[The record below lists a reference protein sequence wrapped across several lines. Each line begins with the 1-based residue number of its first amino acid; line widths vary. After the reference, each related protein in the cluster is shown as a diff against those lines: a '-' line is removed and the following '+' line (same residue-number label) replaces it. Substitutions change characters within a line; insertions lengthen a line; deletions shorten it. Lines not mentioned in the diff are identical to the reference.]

1 MKIFTCTDCN
11 YTTSK
16 KTNIEKHINSEK
28 HKKNIEGNSNYDVN
42 NCFKRKKI
50 KNKHWKN
57 NTDNKHI
64 CELCRTVYNSY
75 SGLWKHKQ
83 QCSQTD
89 ILTSS
94 STENSS
100 IADSDNENDTLYD
113 IDNIDDTTTVTT
125 ATTTDD
131 DTLLF
136 DPDTEFDADDD
147 AADTEKAT
155 AAATNMALKI
165 VEMFLNSQQA
175 SNSTQ
180 MDSQKQ
186 MNELLITTV
195 TELKN
200 VAIELKN
207 SNSQNMIQ
215 NNNSNSH
222 NNINNNTTNNKTTNK
237 TTNKT
242 IKNQIN
248 TQNNDIKFNM
258 NMYLHEYCKNAINIS
273 DFFANIM
280 ANVNEKT
287 YELFGRKGFV
297 QGLTEVILQELKKY
311 KDYERPFHCVDYRR
325 EIMVVKNENKWIK
338 DFCRIV
344 HDITSSI
351 IGKGLFDISERN
363 KYNVGQKDIR
373 EQAEFGVASCREKD
387 IEIIRHSIGHY
398 KTGNIERV
406 ISNIAKSS
414 TIDKKG
420 YVDKIKNRPQLS
432 MGYQSDDETNFDEF
446 SNCE

>member
-1 MKIFTCTDCN
+1 M
-11 YTTSK
+11 
-16 KTNIEKHINSEK
+16 
-28 HKKNIEGNSNYDVN
+28 
-42 NCFKRKKI
+42 
-50 KNKHWKN
+50 
-57 NTDNKHI
+57 
-64 CELCRTVYNSY
+64 

-100 IADSDNENDTLYD
+100 IADSDNDNDTLYD
-113 IDNIDDTTTVTT
+113 INNIDDTTTVTP
-125 ATTTDD
+125 ATTNDDD

-136 DPDTEFDADDD
+136 DPDTEFDDDD
-147 AADTEKAT
+147 AADTENAT

-165 VEMFLNSQQA
+165 VEMFLDRQQA
-175 SNSTQ
+175 STTTQ
-180 MDSQKQ
+180 LDSQKQ
-186 MNELLITTV
+186 MNEMLITAV

-200 VAIELKN
+200 VALELKN
-207 SNSQNMIQ
+207 SSSQNAIQ
-215 NNNSNSH
+215 NNNSH
-222 NNINNNTTNNKTTNK
+222 NINNNTTNNTTNNKTTNK

-258 NMYLHEYCKNAINIS
+258 NMYLHQYCKNAINIS
-273 DFFANIM
+273 DFFAKIID
-280 ANVNEKT
+280 NVDEKT

-338 DFCRIV
+338 DFCRIMN
-344 HDITSSI
+344 DITTSI

-398 KTGNIERV
+398 KTENIERV
-406 ISNIAKSS
+406 VSNIAKNS

-420 YVDKIKNRPQLS
+420 YVEKIKSRPLLGS
-432 MGYQSDDETNFDEF
+432 ECCSDDESETNFDEY